1 MKDLTYSKAEE
12 ELNSILEEIE
22 TENVDIDN
30 LTKKIKRAC
39 ELLKFCNT
47 KLKSTDEEV
56 KKILED
62 FDKTTNL
69 EKSQEGNENSS

>member
-1 MKDLTYSKAEE
+1 MNNLTYSKAEE
-12 ELNSILEEIE
+12 ELNSILREIE

>member
-1 MKDLTYSKAEE
+1 MNDLTYSKAEE
-12 ELNSILEEIE
+12 ELNLILEEIE

-39 ELLKFCNT
+39 ELLKFCNA

-62 FDKTTNL
+62 FDQTIKL
-69 EKSQEGNENSS
+69 DKNESDNDKE